1 MSDTTSASLRRH
13 EFWTPRIALA
23 VTGPE
28 GPLAVGDDLDVFEAS
43 DTLAECRTV
52 GAEHDDKMTYAFDIP
67 ILHLVGFLSLIEKTD
82 MG

>member
-52 GAEHDDKMTYAFDIP
+52 GAEHATLTISTSAENMARVLAALGASD
-67 ILHLVGFLSLIEKTD
+67 E
-82 MG
+82 